1 MIEAWGYPDLLH
13 EIRKFYQWLLEQ
25 APYHMI
31 AQSGKAPY
39 IAETALKKLF
49 TNIDASELELEK
61 YYEVYMNLENEEATV
76 KEVRYQAGEGEDAA
90 AQSSSSKQVTK
101 QKDKDVDTGT
111 TGKFAVPRIKALSDK
126 MRFPKVGKT
135 VVLNAEH
142 LLAYKPDQIELYNT
156 RSTKNQFENWYN
168 AVKKEYDVNDEQM
181 KIILNGLMVW
191 CIENGTSP
199 NLSGN
204 WTMMD
209 GEEQVE
215 YPLAPIL
222 DNAKPTFRQIM
233 AHFSDAAEAYIEY
246 RNATEKYMPRYG
258 LQRNIT
264 ELSLA
269 RYAFDFYEMTSKTP
283 KRAKEAH
290 MQMKAA
296 AIRGATNRLF
306 GLDGNVNTTEEDTE
320 RHTAADVN
328 KNQHTL
334 LGIRM

>member
-1 MIEAWGYPDLLH
+1 MIEAWGYPDLVH

-25 APYHMI
+25 APYNVI

-39 IAETALKKLF
+39 IAETALRKLF
-49 TNIDASELELEK
+49 TDVDASEAELEK
-61 YYEVYMNLENEEATV
+61 YYDMYMELDNEETIS
-76 KEVRYQAGEGEDAA
+76 KEVRYQSGDGEDAA
-90 AQSSSSKQVTK
+90 AQSSATKQIAR
-101 QKDKDVDTGT
+101 QKDKDVDAGT
-111 TGKFAVPRIKALSDK
+111 TGKFTVPKIKVLSDK
-126 MRFPKVGKT
+126 MRFPRVGRN

-142 LLAYKPDQIELYNT
+142 LLVYKPEQVTLYNT
-156 RSTKNQFENWYN
+156 RSTQQQFEAWYT
-168 AVKKEYDVNDEQM
+168 AVKKEYDVTDDQM
-181 KIILNGLMVW
+181 KILLDGLMVW

-199 NLSGN
+199 NLTGN

-209 GEEQVE
+209 GDEQVE

-258 LQRNIT
+258 LQRNLT

-283 KRAKEAH
+283 KRAKEAY

-296 AIRGATNRLF
+296 AVRGATNRLF

-320 RHTAADVN
+320 RHTAADIN

-334 LGIRM
+334 LGIKM